1 MKTARLAVI
10 VLTAG
15 TIVIAVSCR
24 SRDNSSQD
32 KGEYKMAYKTAKG
45 DEQLRKDLTPEQYRI
60 TQKCGTELPFTG
72 KYYNFKG
79 KGKYVCVVCG
89 QELFRSDTK
98 YDSGSGWPSF
108 YEPADSNDIQLLK
121 DTGLG
126 ITRTEVRCAHCGAH
140 LGHVFNDGP
149 PPTGLR
155 YCINSA
161 ALRFIPGPNV
171 PAQNIADPND
181 K

>member
-1 MKTARLAVI
+1 MTDKI
-10 VLTAG
+10 VM
-15 TIVIAVSCR
+15 S
-24 SRDNSSQD
+24 DND
-32 KGEYKMAYKTAKG
+32 
-45 DEQLRKDLTPEQYRI
+45 LRKKLTPEQYRV

-79 KGKYVCVVCG
+79 KGKYVCVACG
-89 QELFRSDTK
+89 ATLFTSETK
-98 YDSGSGWPSF
+98 YDSHSGWPSF

-121 DTGLG
+121 DTSLG

-155 YCINSA
+155 FCINSA
-161 ALRFIPGPNV
+161 ALKFV
-171 PAQNIADPND
+171 PDPND

>member
-1 MKTARLAVI
+1 MNVLKTIILILLAAVI
-10 VLTAG
+10 ITA
-15 TIVIAVSCR
+15 ASCR
-24 SRDNSSQD
+24 SRDNSSND
-32 KGEYKMAYKTAKG
+32 NGENKMTYRTVKS

-79 KGKYVCVVCG
+79 KGKYICVVCG

-98 YDSGSGWPSF
+98 YESGSGWPSF
-108 YEPADSNDIQLLK
+108 YEPSDSNDVQLLK
-121 DTGLG
+121 DTSLG

-140 LGHVFNDGP
+140 LGHVFKDGP

-155 YCINSA
+155 FCINSA
-161 ALRFIPGPNV
+161 ALDFV
-171 PAQNIADPND
+171 PDPNIPDTND